1 MVISKKNGHKGEDSH
16 RVVKGLSA
24 SQEHL
29 LLSVCHS
36 SETSGLC

>member
-1 MVISKKNGHKGEDSH
+1 MVISEKKGHKGEDPH
-16 RVVKGLSA
+16 HVVKQLSA

-29 LLSVCHS
+29 LLSVGHS